1 MKLILIIIIL
11 IIIILIIIPLKVII
25 CFDLEGYRFKI
36 YKFKIYQ
43 RKYNE
48 IKDINEE
55 RIRIRFFR
63 IFKLIDIQRV
73 NLDIGGFTN
82 YYNRA
87 INYGIIHSLFNIFS
101 FVIQD
106 QFIFNYNLDF
116 YSDPKLKF
124 ECIIK
129 SNLGKIIVGLLKRRI
144 IKWENIQLMIF

>member
-1 MKLILIIIIL
+1 MKKSFLVIGLGRFGL
-11 IIIILIIIPLKVII
+11 NVVKTLVKLKADV
-25 CFDLEGYRFKI
+25 LAV
-36 YKFKIYQ
+36 
-43 RKYNE
+43 
-48 IKDINEE
+48 DINEE
-55 RIRIRFFR
+55 RVKIRFFR

-101 FVIQD
+101 FIIQD
-106 QFIFNYNLDF
+106 QFIFNYNLEF
-116 YSDPKLKF
+116 YSEPKLKF

-144 IKWENIQLMIF
+144 IK